1 MSICACGRNT
11 NAGLSACDRCAAL
24 ATFGL
29 TPGATKDEIKDAY
42 RTLAKVWHPDRFPGD
57 EHLRQK
63 AEDKLKEIN
72 SAYQILSTPAEEI
85 PRRQSARTASQSDA
99 PSPTTTED
107 SGEEPYQDASTGNF
121 RASFR
126 TKRRRNMTQLSVAI
140 ILVAVAIWAA
150 LQHGR
155 FLLSEFGT
163 ATATVGSVGR
173 QMASAVTDK
182 IQTETVGR
190 DTATGQESKQKMQSP
205 KQGTIDSANPANKTA
220 ANPRTKATASDR
232 ASLLVFPP
240 EDPGVPYF
248 TVGSTKDDV
257 IRVQGVPTR
266 ITGSVFAYG
275 HSEVYFKDGR
285 VQSWQ
290 MDPSSPLKAQM
301 P

>member
-42 RTLAKVWHPDRFPGD
+42 RTLAKVWHPDRFPCD
-57 EHLRQK
+57 EHLRHK

-85 PRRQSARTASQSDA
+85 PRRRSSRAAPQSDE
-99 PSPTTTED
+99 PSQTAAGD
-107 SGEEPYQDASTGNF
+107 AGGEPYQSTGNF

-126 TKRRRNMTQLSVAI
+126 TKPGRNTTQLLVAVV
-140 ILVAVAIWAA
+140 LVAVAIWAA

-155 FLLSEFGT
+155 FLVSEFGI
-163 ATATVGSVGR
+163 ATATVGSVAR
-173 QMASAVTDK
+173 QMASDVTSSTRT
-182 IQTETVGR
+182 QTDGSG
-190 DTATGQESKQKMQSP
+190 TATGQDSKQKMQSP
-205 KQGTIDSANPANKTA
+205 YQGTIDSAKPANKTA